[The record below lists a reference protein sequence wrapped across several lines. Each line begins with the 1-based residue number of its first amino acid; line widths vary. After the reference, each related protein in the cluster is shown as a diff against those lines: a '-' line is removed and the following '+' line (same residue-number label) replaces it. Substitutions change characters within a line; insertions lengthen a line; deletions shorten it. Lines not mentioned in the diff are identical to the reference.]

1 MSNQAAYLDGKDKP
15 FRVDSAEVPKPK
27 DNEVIIKNHAIAIN
41 PVDWKIQDS
50 GMFIKS
56 WPIVLGCDVA
66 GEIVEVGSSVK
77 QLKKGDRVA
86 GHAISLATQDSRN
99 GAFQSTL
106 R

>member
-56 WPIVLGCDVA
+56 WPIVQMLPPTRKA
-66 GEIVEVGSSVK
+66 MQIF
-77 QLKKGDRVA
+77 LIIGDF
-86 GHAISLATQDSRN
+86 
-99 GAFQSTL
+99 GASEFT
-106 R
+106 